1 MQKLEEVLPFVHEAK
16 NIHLAF
22 YLYAAKSLG
31 IKYKVLY
38 PGIAQFW
45 YKDKTWFIVKAMT
58 PLNSMTARVV
68 SGNKFTTVEVLRKAG
83 LSVPKQTLVYSF
95 KDLVSAKKQLG
106 DIVVKP
112 IKGSGGHGITIL
124 PQTKNDLQKAYKSAT
139 QKRKI
144 AIAEEYFEGENYR
157 IIVLGNKVLGV
168 IKRLSAFVI
177 GDGKHTIAELI
188 EQKNKKRKKVGNA
201 TIKFNYDLELML
213 QKQNL
218 SLNDIPAKGQ
228 KVALHGTS
236 NLSEGGDV
244 LNAQDSLQKYYLDIS
259 VKAAK
264 ALNLRFSGVDLI
276 VRNPTQPGPYIINE
290 LNHSPGVRLA
300 FLGTGRNIAEDVL
313 KYIIN
318 LDLCVT

>member
-1 MQKLEEVLPFVHEAK
+1 MQKLEEVLPFVRKAK

-22 YLYAAKSLG
+22 YLYAAKNLG

-45 YKDKTWFIVKAMT
+45 YKNKTWFIVRAMT

-68 SGNKFTTVEVLRKAG
+68 SGNKFTTVEVLREAG
-83 LSVPKQTLVYSF
+83 LSVPKQILVYSLE
-95 KDLVSAKKQLG
+95 DLISAKKQLG

-124 PQTKNDLQKAYKSAT
+124 PQTKGDLEKAHNSAT
-139 QKRKI
+139 EKRKV
-144 AIAEEYFEGENYR
+144 AVAEEYFEGENYR
-157 IIVLGNKVLGV
+157 IIVLGDKVLGV
-168 IKRLSAFVI
+168 IKRLNASVT

-188 EQKNKKRKKVGNA
+188 EQKNKRRKKVGNA

-218 SLNDIPAKGQ
+218 NLNDIPEKGR
-228 KVALHGTS
+228 KVVLHGTS

-244 LNAQDSLQKYYLDIS
+244 LNAQGELHEYYLDIS
-259 VKAAK
+259 IKAAK

-276 VRNPTQPGPYIINE
+276 VRNATQPGPYIINE

-300 FLGTGRNIAEDVL
+300 FLGTGKNIAEEVL
-313 KYIIN
+313 RYIIEN
-318 LDLCVT
+318 